1 MSGEP
6 LVQLSV
12 EQNQTEPL
20 TSDELNHSQGGDLNH
35 SKGGPQS
42 LKAREQMSGEPL
54 ETVPEN
60 RSWLVNIYYW
70 IVTKAI
76 H

>member
-12 EQNQTEPL
+12 EQNQTERL

-35 SKGGPQS
+35 SKGGGDKFQDS
-42 LKAREQMSGEPL
+42 LGSRKQVLACKHLLLDCYKG
-54 ETVPEN
+54 
-60 RSWLVNIYYW
+60 Y
-70 IVTKAI
+70 
-76 H
+76 